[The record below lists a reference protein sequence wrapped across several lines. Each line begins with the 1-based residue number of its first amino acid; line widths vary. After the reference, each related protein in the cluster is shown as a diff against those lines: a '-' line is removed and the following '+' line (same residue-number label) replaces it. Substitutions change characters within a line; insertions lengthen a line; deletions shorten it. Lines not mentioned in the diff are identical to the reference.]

1 LLSDFYAGLGNGEES
16 INFMKESLSKC
27 IRVCGNQSKI
37 AGAKYYELGE
47 RELKVGHKKEALDNF
62 MKAKANM

>member
-1 LLSDFYAGLGNGEES
+1 LSDFYSAAGNGEES

-27 IRVCGNQSKI
+27 IRVCGAQSKQ

-47 RELKVGHKKEALDNF
+47 R
-62 MKAKANM
+62 